1 MRKHT
6 LQTSIVAAILMTFVA
21 LAAQGQGEKADT
33 PYDRTVDLVYGD
45 SNGTGLVMDIFV
57 PKTNK
62 NGFAII
68 DIGSGAW
75 HSDRGKL
82 KDHQKAGFYD
92 VFCGHGYTVFAI
104 RPGSQTKYT
113 AEEMVAN
120 IQQGIKWVR
129 GHAADYKIDAN
140 KLGIVG
146 ASAGAHLTLLTLL
159 TTKEETGIVAAGLFF
174 PPTDFLDWGEQIPL
188 EHVGNLLFNGGI
200 AGKSPEEIKAKA
212 ASISPARLPIGNVPP
227 MLFFH
232 GDADPLVPLQQ
243 SQKMVKLLQDAGKQA
258 ELIIKPGGEHPW
270 PTIAEEVA
278 KMADWFDK
286 QIKVK

>member
-1 MRKHT
+1 MRKQSLHMC
-6 LQTSIVAAILMTFVA
+6 IVLIALTVCVFAMAAHGQA
-21 LAAQGQGEKADT
+21 EEAA
-33 PYDRTVDLVYGD
+33 PYDRKVDLVYGE
-45 SNGTGLVMDIFV
+45 SHGTGLVMDIFV
-57 PKTNK
+57 PKGDK
-62 NGFAII
+62 NGLGII

-75 HSDRGKL
+75 YSDRGKL

-92 VFCGHGYTVFAI
+92 VFTSHGYTVFAI

-113 AEEMVAN
+113 AEEMVGN
-120 IQQGIKWVR
+120 IRQGITWVR
-129 GHAADYKIDAN
+129 GHADDYKIDAD

-159 TTKEETGIVAAGLFF
+159 TTKEDTGIVAAGLFF
-174 PPTDFLDWGEQIPL
+174 PPTDFLDWSGQIPFD
-188 EHVGNLLFNGGI
+188 HIGNLLFTGGI
-200 AGKSPEEIKAKA
+200 GGKSPEEVKAKA
-212 ASISPARLPIGNVPP
+212 EAISPARLPIGDVPP

-258 ELIIKPGGEHPW
+258 ELIVKPGGAHPW

-278 KMADWFDK
+278 QMGDWFDK
-286 QIKVK
+286 QFKVK